1 VTWVAGAGA
10 GIYKEQGR
18 EGRWLGDGTQATTYF
33 VGFGAAAL
41 RSPAGAMEEVAN
53 KPRDPASLARRLTP
67 QVCNE

>member
-1 VTWVAGAGA
+1 
-10 GIYKEQGR
+10 
-18 EGRWLGDGTQATTYF
+18 

-41 RSPAGAMEEVAN
+41 RSPAGAAMEEVAN